1 MSLVSCSPNYLNG
14 YNQLQNSD
22 IKIPTIFNGQLIK
35 SLYKANLKVMG
46 NELSGVCIIKK
57 IKESEFR
64 LVFMSEIGMKY
75 FDVGI
80 NFQKEAPEFKI
91 YYFVSVLD
99 RGEVKQILL
108 NDIAALL
115 NEFGV
120 KNKTLVYKHEVSGD
134 IALQNSYDSYNYY
147 SFRYSEKNKIKIVRW
162 KARPEGKS
170 EIFIYEYDNNL
181 PSDIKI
187 KNSKYSTSLTLR
199 AISALEK

>member
-1 MSLVSCSPNYLNG
+1 VSCSPNYLKG
-14 YNQLQNSD
+14 YNRLQNSD
-22 IKIPTIFNGQLIK
+22 IKIPIIFNGQLTK

-57 IKESEFR
+57 TDDSEFR

-75 FDVGI
+75 FDISI
-80 NFQKEAPEFKI
+80 NYQKQVPDLKI

-99 RGEVKQILL
+99 RGEVKQIIL

-120 KNKTLVYKHEVSGD
+120 NNKTQVYKHEISGD
-134 IALQNSYDSYNYY
+134 IALKKSYDSNNYY
-147 SFRYSEKNKIKIVRW
+147 SFRYSGKNKIKIVKW
-162 KARPEGKS
+162 KSKPEGKS
-170 EIFIYEYDNNL
+170 EIFISEYDNNL

-187 KNSKYSTSLTLR
+187 KNSKYSTSLSLR
-199 AISALEK
+199 AISDLGK